1 MQESIALFHTAES
14 SQLGRVSA
22 ARRRRQEFIDRRTLM
37 LVRAIAGP
45 RACRK
50 RKLLF
55 TRWRMSSTINGIAV
69 GHPRAFRR
77 LHTEGNYAV
86 FVKTQGPC
94 LPDLCVIARLVK
106 TASDFQPASA
116 IESFNSEASAIEA
129 LKRLSQDPVGP
140 KPPSKVCDLGA
151 QRRNSNRKRKGEIE
165 ADQLELDL

>member
-1 MQESIALFHTAES
+1 MQKTIAA
-14 SQLGRVSA
+14 G
-22 ARRRRQEFIDRRTLM
+22 RRRHEFIDPRTLM

-69 GHPRAFRR
+69 GHPSAFRR

-86 FVKTQGPC
+86 FAKTQGPC
-94 LPDLCVIARLVK
+94 LPDLYVVARLVK

-116 IESFNSEASAIEA
+116 IESFNSNASAIEA
-129 LKRLSQDPVGP
+129 LKRWTLDPVAP
-140 KPPSKVCDLGA
+140 KPPPKLRDLGTH
-151 QRRNSNRKRKGEIE
+151 RRSSNRRRKAEIE
-165 ADQLELDL
+165 AGQLELDL